1 MKHIINILLIL
12 WVNIVF
18 AQYPLIEEFDSFNGV
33 GEWTTDNGAGS
44 YQSPSGENYASF
56 AADGTS
62 AIIPYRNNDT
72 ITIMSPILD
81 FSNVIGNVDVSYPL
95 SGYIEDGYD
104 FMTFD
109 YFDQGVWVTDATY
122 TGASPGLVTTRLTNT
137 TTQVRFQLI
146 TDPTFVIWYRSNL
159 NSWRYNQT
167 GPYQTP
173 VDISN
178 SYVGGSPSSIQ
189 VYYYDIASLSFEAPG
204 GILPIELTDWYGDY
218 NKDND
223 IVVLSW
229 ITASEINNDKFEIL
243 HSEDGR
249 IWEIIERKNGA
260 GNSNTTIKY
269 QSSHRPES
277 QTNYYMLRQIDYDGK
292 EEEFDIIEITVP
304 MTSTQRPDYVYFNPL
319 GQIGGRQFK
328 KQIK

>member
-12 WVNIVF
+12 WVNIMF

-33 GEWTTDNGAGS
+33 GEWTADNGAGS
-44 YQSPSGENYASF
+44 QNYGGAENYATFNLGSN
-56 AADGTS
+56 
-62 AIIPYRNNDT
+62 PYINNDT

-95 SGYIEDGYD
+95 SGYIENGWD

-109 YFDQGVWVTDATY
+109 YFDQGAWVNDATY
-122 TGASPGLVTTRLTNT
+122 TAGFSGVVDTRVPNT

-159 NSWRYNQT
+159 SSWSYNQG
-167 GPYQTP
+167 GPFQTP

-178 SYVGGSPSSIQ
+178 SYVGGNPRQ
-189 VYYYDIASLSFEAPG
+189 VLVYYYDITSFSFDAPNG
-204 GILPIELTDWYGDY
+204 TLPIALTNWYGAY
-218 NKDND
+218 NEDNN
-223 IVVLSW
+223 IVVLTW

-243 HSEDGR
+243 HSEDTK

-304 MTSTQRPDYVYFNPL
+304 IKGTHRSEYVYLNPL
-319 GQIGGRQFK
+319 GQVGGYKFK